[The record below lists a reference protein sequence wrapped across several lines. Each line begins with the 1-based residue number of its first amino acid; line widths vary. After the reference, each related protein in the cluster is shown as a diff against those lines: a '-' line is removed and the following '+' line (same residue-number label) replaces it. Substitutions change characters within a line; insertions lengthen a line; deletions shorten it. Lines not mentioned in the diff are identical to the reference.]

1 MFQTIHH
8 RMQYVPA
15 PLAGLALGFAS
26 ICWSLENT
34 FAFHGYSQIFGAVV
48 ASGLLSLLAYKF
60 CLHPRA
66 LLNDLLHPVVGS
78 VVPTFAMALMVIS
91 KALEKFSPHA
101 AAALWLLAVI
111 IHLSFL
117 AVFVVVRVRVLKIHH
132 FVPSW
137 FVPPVGII
145 VADVAAPSHYFIYLN
160 HVLLWFGLISYALLL
175 PVMFYR
181 FIFCAQVSD
190 AAKPT
195 IAILAAPA
203 SLSLAGY
210 LTVVHQP
217 SLLICALLMGIAILM
232 TAIIY
237 LAFFHLL
244 RLPFSPGY
252 SAFTFPMAI
261 GATAIYKLSALV
273 AHYPGGLVYS
283 QQLRVLA
290 NVEVAIG
297 TVVIAYVCW
306 RYLVWSWQLWTAHQ
320 GQSSTPYIKQ
330 RAPQDNLA

>member
-1 MFQTIHH
+1 MFQIIHR
-8 RMQYVPA
+8 RMQYIPA

-34 FAFHGYSQIFGAVV
+34 FALHGYSQSFGAIV
-48 ASGLLSLLAYKF
+48 AAGLLSLLAYKF

-66 LLNDLLHPVVGS
+66 LLNDLLHPVIGS

-91 KALEKFSPHA
+91 KSLEKLSPHA
-101 AAALWLLAVI
+101 GAALWLLAVI

-117 AVFVVVRVRVLKIHH
+117 AVFVIVRVRVLKIHH

-145 VADVAAPSHYFIYLN
+145 VADVAAPSHYFSHLSL
-160 HVLLWFGLISYALLL
+160 VLLWFGLISYAFLL

-181 FIFCAQVSD
+181 FIFCTQVSD

-210 LTVVHQP
+210 LTVVRQP
-217 SLLICALLMGIAILM
+217 SLLMCALLMGIAILM

-261 GATAIYKLSALV
+261 GATALYKLSALV
-273 AHYPGGLVYS
+273 ASFPGGLVYS
-283 QQLRVLA
+283 QQLHFLA
-290 NVEVAIG
+290 NVEVVIG
-297 TVVIAYVCW
+297 SVVIAYVCW
-306 RYLVWSWQLWTAHQ
+306 RYLGWSWQLWTEHQ
-320 GQSSTPYIKQ
+320 SQRSSQ
-330 RAPQDNLA
+330 CVERQQPQDYLA